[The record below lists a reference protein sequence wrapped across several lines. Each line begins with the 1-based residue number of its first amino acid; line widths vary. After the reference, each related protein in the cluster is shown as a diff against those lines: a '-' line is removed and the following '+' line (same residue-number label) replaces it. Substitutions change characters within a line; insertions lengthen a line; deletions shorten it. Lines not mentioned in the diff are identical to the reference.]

1 MKHQE
6 NKTYELIPD
15 DGGHSWHVRILSG
28 DFVES
33 VIQFGAITIG
43 EEADDGNHFINFDF
57 ELISSPDPE
66 LTVES
71 VELQETAGDIL
82 HNIMVDSLENKDG
95 SVAIK
100 DVDDEEAEWEVIE

>member
-15 DGGHSWHVRILSG
+15 DGGKSWHVRILAG
-28 DFVES
+28 DFIES

-57 ELISSPDPE
+57 
-66 LTVES
+66 
-71 VELQETAGDIL
+71 
-82 HNIMVDSLENKDG
+82 
-95 SVAIK
+95 
-100 DVDDEEAEWEVIE
+100 